1 MGDFYELFFDNAKKA
16 SGLLDT
22 SFVLYSDKARTGLA
36 FVLLKADSFKVNAID
51 ATTERGGMKAPNTQS
66 VVSIHTPVKGATNS
80 Q

>member
-22 SFVLYSDKARTGLA
+22 SSVLYSDKARTGLA

-51 ATTERGGMKAPNTQS
+51 ATTERGGIPAPILKQFS
-66 VVSIHTPVKGATNS
+66 VLSTRTHNLIE
-80 Q
+80 